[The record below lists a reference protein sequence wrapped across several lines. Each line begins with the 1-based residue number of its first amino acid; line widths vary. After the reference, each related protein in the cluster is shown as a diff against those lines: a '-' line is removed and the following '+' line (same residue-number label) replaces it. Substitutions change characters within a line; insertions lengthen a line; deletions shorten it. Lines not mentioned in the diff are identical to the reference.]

1 MLIGKLSFR
10 RLAAKATVARA
21 VVRALEAWKQQQQ
34 YAAKKASTSLMF
46 RQGTL
51 CQQCTA
57 PSTMYVSGTFTPFP
71 PPAPRGAAVAATE
84 VEGS

>member
-1 MLIGKLSFR
+1 MLIGKLSFQ
-10 RLAAKATVARA
+10 RLAVAVARA
-21 VVRALEAWKQQQQ
+21 ASVVRALEAWQQQQ
-34 YAAKKASTSLMF
+34 HAVKKASTSLMF

-51 CQQCTA
+51 CHQQCTA